1 MLGKSQTITVTV
13 IIITATILAVFF
25 YLKNP
30 QSAIKKDDSEKFS
43 RTMEHFGALEELAL
57 EAMQLS
63 DTTSK
68 DVYLN
73 QLRKTALNDW
83 AECVNLFDEA
93 EKFDLSPRLQTVRA
107 DMLNYSKHRVQQTLL
122 VIKAAEEQTDK
133 YQISI
138 DSIQK
143 EINIVMEKI
152 QAGNSPTRDL

>member
-1 MLGKSQTITVTV
+1 MPEKSQTIAVTV
-13 IIITATILAVFF
+13 IIVAAMVLAVFF
-25 YLKNP
+25 YLKKP
-30 QSAIKKDDSEKFS
+30 ESGIKKDDSEKFS

-57 EAMQLS
+57 EAMQSS

-73 QLRKTALNDW
+73 QLKKTALNDW

-122 VIKAAEEQTDK
+122 VIKAAEEETDK
-133 YQISI
+133 YQNSI